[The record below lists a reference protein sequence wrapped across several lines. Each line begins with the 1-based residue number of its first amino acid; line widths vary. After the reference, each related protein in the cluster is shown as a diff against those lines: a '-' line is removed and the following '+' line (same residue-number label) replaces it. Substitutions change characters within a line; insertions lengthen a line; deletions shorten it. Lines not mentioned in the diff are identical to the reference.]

1 MMSREE
7 IRQTYIRLQSFL
19 VRPFCLLLHPP
30 DSQAC
35 VDCIEAN
42 RDLIVGVKVRLD
54 TNITDGGRTEFEVYR
69 RALEAARAADVPL
82 MVHHTNS
89 NIPLGGADCDL
100 SCPGSLRAGDIYT
113 HLYSGERSNIL
124 NAERNGVDEDVKR

>member
-1 MMSREE
+1 ME
-7 IRQTYIRLQSFL
+7 
-19 VRPFCLLLHPP
+19 
-30 DSQAC
+30 
-35 VDCIEAN
+35 CIEAN

-54 TNITDGGRTEFEVYR
+54 VNITDGGRTELEVYR
-69 RALEAARAADVPL
+69 RALEAARAADVPI

-89 NIPLGGADCDL
+89 GIPLGGANCDL

-124 NAERNGVDEDVKR
+124 NAQLNAVDEDVRRYD

>member
-1 MMSREE
+1 ME
-7 IRQTYIRLQSFL
+7 
-19 VRPFCLLLHPP
+19 
-30 DSQAC
+30 
-35 VDCIEAN
+35 CIEAN

-69 RALEAARAADVPL
+69 RALEAARGADVPL
-82 MVHHTNS
+82 MVHHTNP